1 MTSRKTRMRSYD
13 QGSALFWLLI
23 SIAVLARSLHYG
35 TGALRNPGMG
45 FMAFGASAILA
56 ILSIGVFLSASFAK
70 DSNTEEALFSGILWK
85 RVLLVVIILF
95 LYASLMPTVGYLIST
110 LLLMV
115 LLFVSIGKRE
125 VWQIALISFLTAA
138 VTYYVFSIVL
148 NCQFP
153 SGILGF

>member
-1 MTSRKTRMRSYD
+1 
-13 QGSALFWLLI
+13 
-23 SIAVLARSLHYG
+23 
-35 TGALRNPGMG
+35 MG

-125 VWQIALISFLTAA
+125 VWQITLISFLTAA